1 MRSLFCPPF
10 TLIRNRGM
18 SFDALVRPFDGAMP
32 SMWNGLRWSFRQPTI
47 VTGLIL
53 AAISGI
59 CSTFQHRPSFADKS
73 CACGTWRSRER
84 TLPWD
89 SQRASRRMSTAHALA
104 SPFPAFSYA
113 ARGTTKLMLV
123 GPHLA
128 TRDSR
133 GGRLP
138 SGCGRLPAA
147 GHDHSGSAARMAQ
160 PVRRRQ
166 VPVLAGAP
174 NRSEIR
180 VIPTKTAAA
189 TRYSRRASRREKIG

>member
-10 TLIRNRGM
+10 TLIRNRAM

-47 VTGLIL
+47 VTALIL
-53 AAISGI
+53 AAVSGMLFNFPVPPQLRGQTMSVWNMAI
-59 CSTFQHRPSFADKS
+59 PGMNPSMGLAAGLAADVYG
-73 CACGTWRSRER
+73 A
-84 TLPWD
+84 
-89 SQRASRRMSTAHALA
+89 RAGLAL
-104 SPFPAFSYA
+104 PAFSYA

-138 SGCGRLPAA
+138 SGCGRLPAT
-147 GHDHSGSAARMAQ
+147 GNWQ
-160 PVRRRQ
+160 
-166 VPVLAGAP
+166 LATG
-174 NRSEIR
+174 NWQL
-180 VIPTKTAAA
+180 A
-189 TRYSRRASRREKIG
+189 TGNWQLATGNWQLATIIQDPLLEWLSPPGDG